1 MHCSMPR
8 RARTAPG
15 EIIYHALDRANGR
28 APNWVNRAQ
37 TEAEN
42 RGGGI
47 SRRRD
52 TGVITNLSCLRI
64 PNLNCLVEVIEG

>member
-8 RARTAPG
+8 RARAAPG

-47 SRRRD
+47 PRREGYGCD
-52 TGVITNLSCLRI
+52 HKSQLS
-64 PNLNCLVEVIEG
+64 